1 MRLPTRVGY
10 VLKRYPRYS
19 ETFVVN
25 EILALEQTGLPISIF
40 SLRPPEDGHFQD
52 AISRVRAPVAYHV
65 ASGLRGD
72 DFWRALGDAG
82 AWIDDVEDRLRAARG
97 MDVRHVYQA
106 LRIACDVRR
115 LGLTHLHSHFAT
127 EATDVARMAAWFA
140 SVPYSFTAHAKDI
153 FHDSVDVAALVT
165 KMRGAA
171 AVVTVS
177 DYNARFLCSLPG
189 APTTRVVR
197 VYNGLPLEEFAFHE
211 PAARPRRIVS
221 VGRLVEKKGFSVL
234 IEACAQLRAAGV
246 EHRCEIIGGGELED
260 ALRAQ
265 IRAGDLQ
272 DTIELVGPL
281 PRRAVIERVQNASV
295 LAAPCVTGA
304 DGNRDGLPTVVLE
317 AMALGTPCVA
327 TNVTGLPE
335 IVRDGQT
342 GLLVPEGSAEP
353 FARALECLLDDAPL
367 RVRLA
372 RAARRQVETSFDI
385 RSNVEGLRPLFGAD
399 VDDPSLAAGASA

>member
-1 MRLPTRVGY
+1 MSLPPRVGY

-25 EILALEQTGLPISIF
+25 EILALEQTGLAISIF
-40 SLRPPEDGHFQD
+40 SLRTPEDGHFQD

-72 DFWRALGDAG
+72 DFWRALSDAS
-82 AWIDDVEDRLRAARG
+82 AWIDDIEDRLRAARG
-97 MDVRHVYQA
+97 MDVRHVFQA

-115 LGLTHLHSHFAT
+115 LGIAHLHSHFAT
-127 EATDVARMAAWFA
+127 EATDVVRLAAWFA

-153 FHDSVDVAALVT
+153 FHESVDAAALVS

-171 AVVTVS
+171 AIVTVS
-177 DYNARFLCSLPG
+177 DYNARFLRSLPG
-189 APTTRVVR
+189 APAKRIVR
-197 VYNGLPLEEFAFHE
+197 IYNGLPLEEFAFTE
-211 PAARPRRIVS
+211 PADRPRRIVS

-234 IEACAQLRAAGV
+234 IEACLQLRAAGV
-246 EHRCEIIGGGELED
+246 EHRCEIIGGGHLED

-265 IRAGDLQ
+265 IRAGGLE
-272 DTIELVGPL
+272 DTIELLGPL
-281 PRRAVIERVQNASV
+281 PRRAVIERVQNAAV

-327 TNVTGLPE
+327 TSVTGLPE

-342 GLLVPEGSAEP
+342 GLLIPEGRAEP
-353 FARALECLLDDAPL
+353 LASAIECLLDDAPL

-372 RAARRQVETSFDI
+372 RSARRQVEASFDM
-385 RSNVEGLRPLFGAD
+385 RSNIGALRRLFGAELD
-399 VDDPSLAAGASA
+399 ETPLAAGASS

>member
-1 MRLPTRVGY
+1 VRLPTRVGY

-72 DFWRALGDAG
+72 DFWRALGDAS
-82 AWIDDVEDRLRAARG
+82 AWIDDIEDRLRAARG

-115 LGLTHLHSHFAT
+115 LGVTHLHSHFAT

-140 SVPYSFTAHAKDI
+140 SVAYSFTAHAKDI

-165 KMRGAA
+165 KMRAA
-171 AVVTVS
+171 AAIVTVS
-177 DYNARFLCSLPG
+177 DYNVRFLCSLPG
-189 APTTRVVR
+189 APAKRIVR
-197 VYNGLPLEEFAFHE
+197 VYNGLPLEEFAFSE
-211 PAARPRRIVS
+211 PAGRPRRIVS

-234 IEACAQLRAAGV
+234 IDACAQLRAAGV
-246 EHRCEIIGGGELED
+246 EHHCEIIGGGELEQS
-260 ALRAQ
+260 LRAQ
-265 IRAGDLQ
+265 VRALGLE

-281 PRRAVIERVQNASV
+281 PRRAVIERMRNAAV
-295 LAAPCVTGA
+295 LAAPCVTGS

-317 AMALGTPCVA
+317 AMALGTPCVT

-335 IVRDGQT
+335 IVRDDQT
-342 GLLVPEGSAEP
+342 GLLVPEGRSESLASAL
-353 FARALECLLDDAPL
+353 RRLLDDAPL

-372 RAARRQVETSFDI
+372 QAARRQVETSFDI
-385 RSNVEGLRPLFGAD
+385 RRNVAGLRPLFGAD
-399 VDDPSLAAGASA
+399 VEETPLAVGASA